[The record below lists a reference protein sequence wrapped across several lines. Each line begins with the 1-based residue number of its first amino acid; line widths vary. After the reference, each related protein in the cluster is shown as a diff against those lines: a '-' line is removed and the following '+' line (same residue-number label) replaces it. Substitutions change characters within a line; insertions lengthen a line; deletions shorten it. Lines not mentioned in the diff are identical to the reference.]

1 MTRLSLILAALP
13 LLAGAATAGTKYE
26 VRITGTVEYN
36 QVSSGFLGGV
46 MNDEAVTLSFLVDSD
61 EFLNSPSFP
70 TRGYSIIKSTWSLTF
85 QSGSLGLQDPYSG
98 FKPMFVLRN
107 NDPGVDGFL
116 VSDNVDV
123 PMGVPLAQNGVFGP
137 FALSFYATYGS
148 SLIPS
153 LDIAD
158 AVGTYDFTGLTVFN
172 YTIDDGPFNPV
183 GLIFDQFTITEVLQ
197 GAATVYGCGVNPA
210 GSMTVV
216 GGSPAIGQTVDLG
229 IDNPLGTQAAG
240 SATGLFLGFA
250 PPVGFPCGLSV
261 PHFGM
266 AGPGAMGEI
275 LLNPASPSFFLPGG
289 PWLGAGS
296 PTTIS
301 IGLPNSPALVG
312 QKVFAQGLI
321 IDPIAAQGVTV
332 GLTDAAEILIGS

>member
-1 MTRLSLILAALP
+1 MNRLSLTLAALP

-26 VRITGTVEYN
+26 VRIIGKVEYN

-46 MNDEAVTLSFLVDSD
+46 AANEAVTLSFRVDSD
-61 EFLNSPSFP
+61 DFINSPNFP
-70 TRGYSIIKSTWSLTF
+70 TRGYTIDKSTWLLQF
-85 QSGSLGLQDPYSG
+85 QSGALGLQSPYSG
-98 FKPMFVLRN
+98 FNPMFVLRN
-107 NDPGVDGFL
+107 NDPAVDGFL
-116 VSDNVDV
+116 VSDNVDN
-123 PMGVPLAQNGVFGP
+123 PFPVPLAQNGSFGA
-137 FALSFYATYGS
+137 FALSFYATYGGA
-148 SLIPS
+148 LLPS

-183 GLIFDQFTITEVLQ
+183 GLIFDKFTITEVLQ
-197 GAATVYGCGVNPA
+197 GATTVYGCGVNPA
-210 GSMTVV
+210 GSMTVA
-216 GGSPAIGQTVDLG
+216 GGSPTIGQSVDLG

-250 PPVGFPCGLSV
+250 PPAGFPCGISI
-261 PHFGM
+261 PGFGM
-266 AGPGAMGEI
+266 GGLGAPGEV
-275 LLNPASPSFFLPGG
+275 LLNPASPAFFLAGG
-289 PWLGAGS
+289 PWLGAGT

-321 IDPIAAQGVTV
+321 IDPVAAQGVTV